1 MRAAISAPASGWV
14 RMIAISF
21 SVGDEGLRRI
31 ASGNGDLADV
41 VEHRGQ
47 AQAADA
53 LGGPAQLQRDAR
65 APRG

>member
-1 MRAAISAPASGWV
+1 MCAAISAPASGWV
-14 RMIAISF
+14 RMMAISF
-21 SVGDEGLRRI
+21 SVSEEGLRRI

-41 VEHRGQ
+41 VEHRRQ

-53 LGGPAQLQRDAR
+53 LRGPAQLERDTR